1 MNVDRPQKKTVNHE
15 NTKLFSIN
23 RSVCVCA
30 REKVKTAKRRE
41 ENRKEWRTDD
51 EIIMVFLPQNFFRSL
66 ILSLFHVVSD

>member
-15 NTKLFSIN
+15 NTNLFSIN
-23 RSVCVCA
+23 RSVCA

-41 ENRKEWRTDD
+41 ENRKESRADD